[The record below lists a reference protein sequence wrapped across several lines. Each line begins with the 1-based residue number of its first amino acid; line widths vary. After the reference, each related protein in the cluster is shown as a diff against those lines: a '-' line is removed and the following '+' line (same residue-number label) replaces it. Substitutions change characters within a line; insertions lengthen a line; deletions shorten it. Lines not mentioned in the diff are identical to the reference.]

1 MPVFKVRFS
10 VPDSV
15 MYLDVDWINADSAS
29 DVENVLQN
37 EVACYLSDIAVGSI
51 RINQEDVMDVFDGL
65 GIKERTNGQ
74 NAGSFFGEIGFP
86 LS

>member
-1 MPVFKVRFS
+1 MMPVFKVRFS

-15 MYLDVDWINADSAS
+15 MYLDVDWINAYSAS

-51 RINQEDVMDVFDGL
+51 VVNKDDVLDVVNGL
-65 GIKERTNGQ
+65 GIKER
-74 NAGSFFGEIGFP
+74 
-86 LS
+86 

>member
-65 GIKERTNGQ
+65 GIKERTNG
-74 NAGSFFGEIGFP
+74 
-86 LS
+86 